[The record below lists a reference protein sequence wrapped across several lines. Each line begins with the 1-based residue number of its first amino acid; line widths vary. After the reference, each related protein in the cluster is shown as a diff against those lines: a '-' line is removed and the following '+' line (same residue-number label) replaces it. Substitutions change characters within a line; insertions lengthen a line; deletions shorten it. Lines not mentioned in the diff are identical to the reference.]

1 MALDNCWHSLI
12 IDMLVILIIMC
23 SKHVG
28 TTIEWQDS
36 SPNPDSRSNPAPDV
50 FINLED
56 TGLRAMLTAY
66 MYSTLY

>member
-56 TGLRAMLTAY
+56 TGLRAML
-66 MYSTLY
+66 YSTLY